1 MINQKENP
9 ENRDERSAK
18 ELESCAEALRDASF
32 LFEEKIEELSLLS
45 RIGNMVSY
53 IFDQE
58 VFYQR
63 LVDILLEETN
73 AENCSF
79 MLMDADSKELVLK
92 IARGRNDEGTFFD
105 HPGGSG
111 TVFYLGEGIA
121 GTVALNRKTLL
132 IDNTGEDKRFEARET
147 RFPIGSLL
155 CTPLIFR
162 GEILGVINL
171 SHTQPYAFGEN
182 KRRVMELL
190 CAFVSSLIGSAIDYV
205 QMKDREKFRA
215 MFEGVRLSILLIHPK
230 TGKIVDCNSHTETWL
245 GYGKKELIDADDFFG
260 VVSNECREKAS
271 EMLNGIIEKNDSE
284 FHELSFVKKDGST
297 TTAEINGT
305 IISYQERDIIQLTIK
320 DVTKKKEME
329 AKLLRSEKLKAL
341 GELAGGVAHDFNNV
355 LAAIMGRAQLL
366 RMNSETLMGKQ
377 GQEKSIES
385 LRKGLDIIEKAARD
399 GAETVRRIQ
408 EFSRKR
414 SPDKYLMSVDV
425 NEIIDHALEITKVRW
440 ENEADAKGIRVD
452 VQKMLSSLPLIA
464 GSTSELREV
473 FTNLINNAIDAMP
486 KGGKLTIKTFEQ
498 DGHVAVKV
506 EDTGIGI
513 PETIRNN
520 IFDPFFTTKG
530 PQSAGLGLS
539 VSYGIINRHGGSI
552 KVDTVEDQGTCVAIM
567 FPELKKANAKAGQ
580 WKKTKRISGKQK
592 KSKILVI
599 EDEKGVRLLLED
611 ILSDVGHEVETAS
624 NGSQGLKMFKEDCFD
639 LVFTDLGMPGMS
651 GWQVAKEIKKI
662 SEKTPVALI
671 TGWEVQLNDSEL
683 KKSGVDLVI
692 NKPFRVE
699 QVLRLVQDGMVLRNR
714 PKEKG

>member
-1 MINQKENP
+1 MINQKENRG
-9 ENRDERSAK
+9 NRLERSAK
-18 ELESCAEALRDASF
+18 EMESCAKALRDASF

-105 HPGGSG
+105 HPAGSG
-111 TVFYLGEGIA
+111 TAFSLGEGIA
-121 GTVALNRKTLL
+121 GNVALNRKTLL
-132 IDNTGEDKRFEARET
+132 IDNTKEDPRFESRET

-155 CTPLIFR
+155 CTPLVFR

-171 SHTQPYAFGEN
+171 SHSHPYAFGEN

-190 CAFVSSLIGSAIDYV
+190 CAFVSSLIGNAIDYV
-205 QMKDREKFRA
+205 KIKDQEKFRA

-230 TGKIVDCNSHTETWL
+230 TSKIVDCNTHMEKWL
-245 GYGKKELIDADDFFG
+245 GYAKNELIERDDFLG
-260 VVSNECREKAS
+260 VVSDECRERAR
-271 EMLNGIIEKNDSE
+271 EMLHGTIDKNDSD
-284 FHELSFVKKDGST
+284 FHELSFVKKDGCT
-297 TTAEINGT
+297 TTAEANGT
-305 IISYQERDIIQLTIK
+305 IISYQERDVIQLIIK
-320 DVTKKKEME
+320 DITEKKEME
-329 AKLLRSEKLKAL
+329 AKLLRSEKLRAL

-366 RMNSETLMGKQ
+366 RMNSETLIEKQ

-425 NEIIDHALEITKVRW
+425 NEVIEQALEITKVRW
-440 ENEADAKGIRVD
+440 ENEAKAKGITID
-452 VQKMLSSLPLIA
+452 VQKMLSSLPFVA

-473 FTNLINNAIDAMP
+473 LTNLINNAIDAMP
-486 KGGKLTIKTFEQ
+486 KGGKLAIKTFGQ

-506 EDTGIGI
+506 EDTGMGI
-513 PETIRNN
+513 PEAIRNS

-530 PQSAGLGLS
+530 PQSDGLGLS

-552 KVDTVEDQGTCVAIM
+552 KVDSVKDQGMSVAIIL
-567 FPELKKANAKAGQ
+567 PELKQAKVKGGQ
-580 WKKTKRISGKQK
+580 WKKAKRISKKQK

-611 ILSDVGHEVETAS
+611 ILSDVGHEVETAP
-624 NGSQGLKMFKEDCFD
+624 NGSQGLTMFKEDSFD

-662 SEKTPVALI
+662 SKKTPVALI

-699 QVLRLVQDGMVLRNR
+699 QVLRLVQDGMALRNR

>member
-1 MINQKENP
+1 MIDQKENP
-9 ENRDERSAK
+9 GNDILRSAK
-18 ELESCAEALRDASF
+18 ELDSCAEVLRDASF

-45 RIGNMVSY
+45 RIGNIVSY

-111 TVFYLGEGIA
+111 TTFSLGEGIA
-121 GTVALNRKTLL
+121 GKAALNRKTFL
-132 IDNTGEDKRFEARET
+132 IDNAVGDKRFEARET

-162 GEILGVINL
+162 GKILGVINL

-190 CAFVSSLIGSAIDYV
+190 CAFVSSLIGSAIDYIK
-205 QMKDREKFRA
+205 MKDQEKFRA
-215 MFEGVRLSILLIHPK
+215 MFEGVKLSILLIDSK
-230 TGKIVDCNSHTETWL
+230 TSKIVDCNSHTEGWL
-245 GYGKKELIDADDFFG
+245 GYGKKELIGTEDFFCIL
-260 VVSNECREKAS
+260 SNECREETKK
-271 EMLNGIIEKNDSE
+271 MLNGIIEKNNSE
-284 FHELSFVKKDGST
+284 FHELSFIKMDGST
-297 TTAEINGT
+297 TIAETNGT
-305 IISYQERDIIQLTIK
+305 VISYQERDVIQLTIR
-320 DVTKKKEME
+320 DVTEKKEME

-366 RMNSETLMGKQ
+366 RMNSETLIGKE
-377 GQEKSIES
+377 GREKSIDT
-385 LRKGLDIIEKAARD
+385 LKKGLDIIEKAARD

-408 EFSRKR
+408 EFSRKG
-414 SPDKYLMSVDV
+414 SNDKYFMSVDMNKV
-425 NEIIDHALEITKVRW
+425 VENVLEIAKVKW
-440 ENEADAKGIRVD
+440 KNEADSKGIKID

-464 GSTSELREV
+464 GSASELREV

-486 KGGKLTIKTFEQ
+486 QGGKLTIKTFKQ
-498 DGHVAVKV
+498 DGHIAVKV

-530 PQSAGLGLS
+530 PQSAGLGMS
-539 VSYGIINRHGGSI
+539 VSYGIINRHGGTI
-552 KVDTVEDQGTCVAIM
+552 TVDSVEGQGTSVAIK
-567 FPELKKANAKAGQ
+567 FPELKKTGEKKNREEKA
-580 WKKTKRISGKQK
+580 KRISKEQK

-611 ILSDVGHEVETAS
+611 ILTDVGHEVKTAS
-624 NGSQGLKMFKEDCFD
+624 NGSKGVEIFKENSFD

-662 SEKTPVALI
+662 SKKTPVALI
-671 TGWEVQLNDSEL
+671 TGWEVKLNDSEL

-699 QVLRLVQDGMVLRNR
+699 QVVRLVQDGMALRNR
-714 PKEKG
+714 PKKVV

>member
-1 MINQKENP
+1 MIDQKENP
-9 ENRDERSAK
+9 GNDILRSAK
-18 ELESCAEALRDASF
+18 ELDSCAEVLRDASF

-45 RIGNMVSY
+45 RIGNIVSY

-105 HPGGSG
+105 HPGDSG
-111 TVFYLGEGIA
+111 TTFSLGEGIA
-121 GTVALNRKTLL
+121 GKVALNKKTFL
-132 IDNTGEDKRFEARET
+132 IDNTVGDKRFEARET

-162 GEILGVINL
+162 GKILGVINL

-190 CAFVSSLIGSAIDYV
+190 CAFVSSLIGSAIDYIK
-205 QMKDREKFRA
+205 MKDQEKFRA
-215 MFEGVRLSILLIHPK
+215 MFEGVKLSILLIDSK
-230 TGKIVDCNSHTETWL
+230 TSKIVDCNSHTEGWL
-245 GYGKKELIDADDFFG
+245 GYGKKELIGTEDFFCIL
-260 VVSNECREKAS
+260 SNECREETKK
-271 EMLNGIIEKNDSE
+271 MLNGIIEKNNSE
-284 FHELSFVKKDGST
+284 FHELSFIKMDGST
-297 TTAEINGT
+297 TIAETNGT
-305 IISYQERDIIQLTIK
+305 VISYQERDVIQLTIR
-320 DVTKKKEME
+320 DVTEKKEME

-366 RMNSETLMGKQ
+366 RMNSEMLIGKQ
-377 GQEKSIES
+377 EREKSIDT
-385 LRKGLDIIEKAARD
+385 LKKGLDIIEKAARD

-408 EFSRKR
+408 EFSRKG
-414 SPDKYLMSVDV
+414 SNDKYFMSVDMNKV
-425 NEIIDHALEITKVRW
+425 VENVLEIAKVKW
-440 ENEADAKGIRVD
+440 KNEADSKGIKID

-464 GSTSELREV
+464 GSASELREV

-486 KGGKLTIKTFEQ
+486 QGGKLTIKTFKQ
-498 DGHVAVKV
+498 DGHIAVKV

-530 PQSAGLGLS
+530 PQSAGLGMS
-539 VSYGIINRHGGSI
+539 VSYGIINRHGGTI
-552 KVDTVEDQGTCVAIM
+552 TVDSVEGQGTSVAIK
-567 FPELKKANAKAGQ
+567 FPELKKTGEKKNREEKA
-580 WKKTKRISGKQK
+580 KRISKEQK

-611 ILSDVGHEVETAS
+611 ILTDVGHEVKTAS
-624 NGSQGLKMFKEDCFD
+624 NGSKGVEIFKENSFD

-662 SEKTPVALI
+662 SKKTPVALI
-671 TGWEVQLNDSEL
+671 TGWEVKLNDSEL

-699 QVLRLVQDGMVLRNR
+699 QVVRLVQDGMALRNR